1 MSFPEQQQ
9 QPPGSTEA
17 MEPRPDHG
25 EDSYRGSG
33 KLTGKVALITGADSG
48 IGKAVAIAYAREGAD
63 VAISYLDEDSDAEDT
78 AKWVRE
84 AGRRAILLPGDVSD
98 PQHCRDLVA
107 KTVEELGGI
116 DVLVSNAAF
125 QMTHESLDE
134 IPDDEWDHTI
144 ATNLSAFFHLAKA
157 SVPHMKPGSSIIGS
171 SSVNSDMPSPALLPY
186 AATKAA
192 IANMTASLAQL
203 LGEKGIRANSVA
215 PGPIWTPLIPSTMPD
230 KKVTQFGS
238 DTPLGR
244 PGQPAELAPVYV
256 LLAGDEGSYISGARI
271 AVTGG
276 RPIL

>member
-78 AKWVRE
+78 ANWVRE